1 MPAQAT
7 ADQAQLMEPYPQG
20 RLLESP
26 ERALHEAEKLIAEK
40 VRKGYQEQVGGD

>member
-1 MPAQAT
+1 
-7 ADQAQLMEPYPQG
+7 MEPYPQG